1 MYKRKKQII
10 NIIISYNIYFCTK
23 YHTFL
28 KPKRTLS
35 ERLTTKYQM
44 VIRNEENLAEKS
56 NYGFTYA
63 KLIVISVSVFIILFS
78 LSLFLSKTVLSKWF
92 DPKYAQMEANKKL
105 YELAGKVD
113 SLAVEVNNKDRF
125 IMNFQRILSGDTSS
139 GFTDPVE
146 VLGNQGKP
154 LASIGDM
161 KLAPSDSQFRNDFE
175 QSELSLVTLTG
186 SRYRELQD
194 MFFFSPITGF
204 ISDPYDVKKNHF
216 GIDIVA
222 KTNEPVKAIADGT
235 VIVASWTQD
244 SGYVIALQHRG
255 NLISIY
261 KHNAELLK
269 KVGSFVNAGDIISI
283 VGNSGE
289 MTDGPHLH
297 LELWHNG
304 NPQNPEEFVTF

>member
-1 MYKRKKQII
+1 M
-10 NIIISYNIYFCTK
+10 
-23 YHTFL
+23 
-28 KPKRTLS
+28 KPKKTLS

-44 VIRNEENLAEKS
+44 VIRNEENLAERS

-63 KLIVISVSVFIILFS
+63 KLIVIFVSVFIILFS
-78 LSLFLSKTVLSKWF
+78 LSLFLSKTVLAKWF

-105 YELAGKVD
+105 YELALKVD
-113 SLAVEVNNKDRF
+113 SLAVEVENKDRF
-125 IMNFQRILSGDTSS
+125 IMNFQRILSGDTAS
-139 GFTDPVE
+139 GFVDPVE
-146 VLGNQGKP
+146 VLGNQSKP
-154 LASIGDM
+154 IASIELM
-161 KLAPSDSQFRNDFE
+161 KLAPSDSQFRSDFE
-175 QSELSLVTLTG
+175 QSELSMVTLTG
-186 SRYRELQD
+186 RSYRELQD

-244 SGYVIALQHRG
+244 AGYVIALQHRG